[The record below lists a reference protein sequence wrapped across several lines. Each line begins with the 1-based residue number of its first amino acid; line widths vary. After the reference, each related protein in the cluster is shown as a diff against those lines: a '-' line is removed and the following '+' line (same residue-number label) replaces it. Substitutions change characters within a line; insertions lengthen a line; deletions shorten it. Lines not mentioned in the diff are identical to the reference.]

1 MPPAS
6 GSEESGLIGYWVCN
20 DYEEF
25 EAYHIEANGVA
36 TSLSGE
42 YGTPYENEEYT
53 TYWTATHVDEMKIV
67 SVNTST
73 LILDEH
79 GDGSDIIVYSRISA
93 AQWNNLRRTGT
104 LDGNGGSTPDTPDT
118 PSWSTSDFVGVW
130 LSWTKGA
137 VYELKS
143 NYNLVCYYLTESGS
157 NTYKEKVT
165 GTWSYNSTTQKISFN
180 KSDGSRTEIVTAV
193 NSPWGFRT
201 TDGYWEATQIPTY
214 RDDNPSAD
222 NSLLQGTKWQGR
234 VDGDLVTIEF
244 KANGKFT
251 ETYDGYST
259 SDSYQVLDANTL
271 LIGEKTVL
279 SNTFG
284 SIVTFTLNY
293 NKTKI
298 TFSNS
303 YDKWELSRIM

>member
-1 MPPAS
+1 M
-6 GSEESGLIGYWVCN
+6 
-20 DYEEF
+20 
-25 EAYHIEANGVA
+25 
-36 TSLSGE
+36 
-42 YGTPYENEEYT
+42 
-53 TYWTATHVDEMKIV
+53 
-67 SVNTST
+67 
-73 LILDEH
+73 
-79 GDGSDIIVYSRISA
+79 
-93 AQWNNLRRTGT
+93 
-104 LDGNGGSTPDTPDT
+104 
-118 PSWSTSDFVGVW
+118 
-130 LSWTKGA
+130 
-137 VYELKS
+137 
-143 NYNLVCYYLTESGS
+143 
-157 NTYKEKVT
+157 
-165 GTWSYNSTTQKISFN
+165 
-180 KSDGSRTEIVTAV
+180 
-193 NSPWGFRT
+193 FRT
-201 TDGYWEATQIPTY
+201 TEGYWEATQIPTY